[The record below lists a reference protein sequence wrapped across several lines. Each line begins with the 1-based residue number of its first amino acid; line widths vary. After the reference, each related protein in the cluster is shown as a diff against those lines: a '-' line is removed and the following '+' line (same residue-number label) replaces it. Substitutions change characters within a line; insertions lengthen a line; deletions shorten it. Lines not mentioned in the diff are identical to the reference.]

1 MDEVIENTQEHL
13 ERTQAQWMDAWET
26 ILNLH
31 WEDFAIALVIFLIF
45 LLFRKVFTKYIYKFI
60 LATAKKTPAE
70 TVTNILTSFEKP
82 LRWFW
87 VIIGTFLA
95 LAYLPFTPYDF
106 VYQIYKSLIIALFGW
121 GFFNY
126 FSQHSTIFTKLA
138 KKTNLEE
145 DSMLIPFLSK
155 FIRAAIVVLTFVIIL
170 SENEVEI
177 GAFVAGL
184 GVAGLAISL
193 AAQDTISNFLGGVVI
208 VTEKPF
214 SKGDWI
220 ETPTIEGT
228 VEDISFRSTQIR
240 TFSDTIVTI
249 PNSTIAND
257 PITNWSTMRK
267 RRVDFELGIMFDT
280 PTERVEKA
288 VQDIEKMLRSHE
300 GVHQDVIMVNFTEFR
315 ESRLGIFI
323 YYFTKTTIW
332 SEYLNVKEDVNKKIL
347 NILKEDKVDV
357 AIPSQNLIVAEPE
370 KEEDVQKVVK
380 ELENDKRLKEGNS

>member
-1 MDEVIENTQEHL
+1 MDEV
-13 ERTQAQWMDAWET
+13 QAQWERIWRT
-26 ILNLH
+26 LSNLH
-31 WEDFAIALVIFLIF
+31 WEDFAVALGIFLIF
-45 LLFRKVFTKYIYKFI
+45 LLFRKVFTKYIYKLI
-60 LATAKKTPAE
+60 LAVSRKTPAE
-70 TVTNILTSFEKP
+70 TVTNLLMSFEKP

-87 VIIGTFLA
+87 VIIGTYLA
-95 LAYLPFTPYDF
+95 LLYLPFHITTVNF
-106 VYQIYKSLIIALFGW
+106 VQQIYSSFIIALFGW

-126 FSQHSTIFTKLA
+126 FSQHSTMFTKLA

-170 SENEVEI
+170 SENGVEI

-370 KEEDVQKVVK
+370 KEEVQKVVK
-380 ELENDKRLKEGNS
+380 ELENDKRLKEGDS